1 MTLTLASARKTG
13 AEKRAF
19 DVAGVRAD
27 FPALAQTVH
36 GRPLAYLDNAA
47 TTQKPRHV
55 IEAVTRYYERDN
67 ANVHRGVHLLSERA
81 TSAYEQARDKVRR
94 FINAAEPREIVFVRG
109 ATEGVNLVAQTW
121 GRTNLRP
128 GDEVL
133 VTTMEHHSNI
143 VPWQMVSEATG
154 AALRVIP
161 MDDRGE
167 LLMDEYGRLLNER
180 TRLVSVVHV
189 SNALGTVN
197 PVKEIVSL
205 AHERGVPVLLDGA
218 QAVSHLKVDVR
229 DLGCD
234 FYVLSGHKMF
244 APTGIGALYGRA
256 SLLDEMPPYQG
267 GGDMIRSVSFE
278 GTTYNDLPHKFEA
291 GTPNI
296 GGAVGLGAAIDYLAG
311 LGLAGAAAHE
321 HAVLAYAT
329 ERLSAIP
336 GLRIVGTARQKVGV
350 LSFVVDGV
358 HPHDIGT
365 VLDAE
370 GVAIRAGHHCCQPLM
385 QRLGLE
391 ATARASL
398 AFYNTRDDID
408 ALAAA
413 LARVRE
419 VFL

>member
-1 MTLTLASARKTG
+1 
-13 AEKRAF
+13 
-19 DVAGVRAD
+19 
-27 FPALAQTVH
+27 
-36 GRPLAYLDNAA
+36 
-47 TTQKPRHV
+47 
-55 IEAVTRYYERDN
+55 
-67 ANVHRGVHLLSERA
+67 
-81 TSAYEQARDKVRR
+81 
-94 FINAAEPREIVFVRG
+94 
-109 ATEGVNLVAQTW
+109 
-121 GRTNLRP
+121 
-128 GDEVL
+128 
-133 VTTMEHHSNI
+133 MEHHSNI
-143 VPWQMVSEATG
+143 VPWQMVCQATG
-154 AALRVIP
+154 AVLRVIP

-167 LLMDEYGRLLNER
+167 LLMDEYSRLLNER

-197 PVKEIVSL
+197 PVKEIVSR

-244 APTGIGALYGRA
+244 GPTGIGALYGRA

-278 GTTYNDLPHKFEA
+278 GTTYNSLPYKFEA

-296 GGAVGLGAAIDYLAG
+296 AGAIGLGAAIDYLTG
-311 LGLAGAAAHE
+311 PGLAGAAAHE
-321 HAVLAYAT
+321 RTLLEHAT
-329 ERLSAIP
+329 ERLSAMP
-336 GLRIVGTARQKVGV
+336 GLRIVGTARQKAGV

-365 VLDAE
+365 ILDTE

-398 AFYNTRDDID
+398 AFYNTTDDID
-408 ALAAA
+408 ALVAA

>member
-1 MTLTLASARKTG
+1 MTITLASARKTG
-13 AEKRAF
+13 AKKGAF
-19 DVAGVRAD
+19 DATEVRAD

-81 TSAYEQARDKVRR
+81 TSAYEQARDKVRQ
-94 FINAAEPREIVFVRG
+94 FINAAESREIVFVRG